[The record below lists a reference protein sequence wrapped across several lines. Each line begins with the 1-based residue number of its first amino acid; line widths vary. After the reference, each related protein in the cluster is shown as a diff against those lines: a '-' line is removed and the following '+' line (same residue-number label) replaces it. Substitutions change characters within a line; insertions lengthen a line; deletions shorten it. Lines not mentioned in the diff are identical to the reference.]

1 MYPRL
6 HEAHSARRTRCWLS
20 FAPPFCPFRWP
31 SLWRPPTHWRHSVR
45 THRWLRPLCSADR
58 AHCLSTASWAKRSL
72 TPTQVW
78 AVVRR
83 SPWPCARHCGAH
95 TSRHTSPWRRPQATC
110 RCALS
115 RPPAFRSS
123 PAAISP
129 SPGRVLAPSLFHRLV
144 GGPRDTTTCAIKDFS
159 SYCPRPSATP
169 RLSPTARIPRGS
181 ARKGTSVVF
190 RARASSMG
198 APQWSPLSGAFS
210 HQPEVQVHR
219 PSSLAHLRPPV
230 VAPPVK
236 GTVAGTR
243 RTDALL
249 AATGACQHGARPS
262 RRCSFTSRTSSPSS
276 ALLLAT
282 LPPRSDHSTLFV
294 SVAGIWT

>member
-31 SLWRPPTHWRHSVR
+31 SLWRPPPHWRHSVR

-72 TPTQVW
+72 TPTRVW

-95 TSRHTSPWRRPQATC
+95 TSRHTSSWRRPQATC

-144 GGPRDTTTCAIKDFS
+144 GGPRDTTACAIKGFLPIALVPALPPVS
-159 SYCPRPSATP
+159 P
-169 RLSPTARIPRGS
+169 RLPVYPEAPPEREAASSFVHARRAWGPRNGAPSVAPSRVNPRCKCTAPPPSRTYGRPWSHRPLRERSRARGGLM
-181 ARKGTSVVF
+181 RYWPQ
-190 RARASSMG
+190 RARASM
-198 APQWSPLSGAFS
+198 ARARAAAAHS
-210 HQPEVQVHR
+210 HHGLLP
-219 PSSLAHLRPPV
+219 HL
-230 VAPPVK
+230 
-236 GTVAGTR
+236 
-243 RTDALL
+243 L
-249 AATGACQHGARPS
+249 
-262 RRCSFTSRTSSPSS
+262 RCF
-276 ALLLAT
+276 
-282 LPPRSDHSTLFV
+282 
-294 SVAGIWT
+294 